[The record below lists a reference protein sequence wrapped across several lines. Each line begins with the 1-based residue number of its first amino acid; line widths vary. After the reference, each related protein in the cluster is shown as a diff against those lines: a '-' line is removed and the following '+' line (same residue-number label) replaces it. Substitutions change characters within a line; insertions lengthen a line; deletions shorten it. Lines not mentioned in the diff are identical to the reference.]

1 MPRGAPAPQSAGRGI
16 QTWWRMFTNLRF
28 VLRLAAMAA
37 LLAAYFSLDWMILR
51 RLLRSWTAF
60 ILQRLGHQTASA
72 NNGSELYLVVDSE
85 MYAMTANCTYAD
97 LFLVLAP
104 FIWRAE
110 LGPAAN
116 LRRLLKLAL
125 AIFLGNVLRTSLAL
139 HLKAEG
145 VSWRLV
151 HTLPDKLIHSAAV
164 SSQVIAAL
172 RSDWQA
178 KADG

>member
-1 MPRGAPAPQSAGRGI
+1 M
-16 QTWWRMFTNLRF
+16 
-28 VLRLAAMAA
+28 
-37 LLAAYFSLDWMILR
+37 
-51 RLLRSWTAF
+51 
-60 ILQRLGHQTASA
+60 
-72 NNGSELYLVVDSE
+72 
-85 MYAMTANCTYAD
+85 
-97 LFLVLAP
+97 
-104 FIWRAE
+104 
-110 LGPAAN
+110 
-116 LRRLLKLAL
+116 AL

-164 SSQVIAAL
+164 SSQVITAL